1 MTLNE
6 ATRRRIMT
14 HVKEMFFPREVDDA
28 VWKSINEMLK
38 DYLTSIYGDPFHP
51 IGNLSSDWLYII
63 PGDGVL
69 DPFSVNIPIFRD
81 GFSVPFIKRCPELD
95 TPSAQRKFVVMMDNC
110 PVPGLRDTVEA
121 LCSFRREKTRFACLF
136 NTELRK
142 SSTTESFLKKFPQ
155 FKAVMAPWTEE
166 VVLDLPVTVDL
177 DMSALSSKA
186 FGLGT

>member
-51 IGNLSSDWLYII
+51 VGNLSSDWLYII

-69 DPFSVNIPIFRD
+69 DPFPVNIPIFRD

-95 TPSAQRKFVVMMDNC
+95 TTSSHRKFVVMMDNC

-121 LCSFRREKTRFACLF
+121 LLIAFEIAASLSAAEVSLGSRSFAVYKSISCNVKLSYTMSDCGTYPISFFSESKFLYKSTPLI
-136 NTELRK
+136 NT
-142 SSTTESFLKKFPQ
+142 
-155 FKAVMAPWTEE
+155 
-166 VVLDLPVTVDL
+166 LP
-177 DMSALSSKA
+177 
-186 FGLGT
+186 